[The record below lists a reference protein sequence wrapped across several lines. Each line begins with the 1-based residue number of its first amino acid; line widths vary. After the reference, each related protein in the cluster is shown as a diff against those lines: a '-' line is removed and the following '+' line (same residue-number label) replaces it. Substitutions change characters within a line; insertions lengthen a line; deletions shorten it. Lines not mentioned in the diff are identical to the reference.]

1 MDVSVIFL
9 IQQFRAAPQ
18 KSPPGGKEYLMK
30 HIFCRFK
37 QKISSSI
44 NAKFLVM
51 FLFLLIIPLI
61 ILTQLFIVRLH
72 NVLKAKEQAS
82 IDEKIQIAG
91 SQFDRIFSDMDRITT
106 SLILDYHVTDIL
118 NNTAN
123 VPSYEWFT
131 DFKSMN
137 GLLSLLTTNSDHTFQ
152 ITVLCSDNRLYRS
165 GALYNAMLT
174 TDAPIFR
181 HVSEGNGRPVIF
193 NRALENYDENEV
205 ITFGRS
211 VYQKG
216 NLLGSIL
223 VELPAESL
231 NNLLSSFDNDSTRLY
246 VLGENDK
253 IIYSSAPVESA
264 IAPSELIEVLYSGES
279 TVSLDKTSYLFRRMP
294 MRQHP
299 LSIVAMVEED
309 SVFRESSQVIS
320 AYILGFSLLTA
331 ATICGIL
338 LLTFF
343 YTRNIRTLNDAVS
356 SFGDQTVTQITLPIR
371 SHDEI
376 GQLTQGVISMSH
388 RINRLVSQIREN
400 ERNKRILEFNSL
412 QAQINPH
419 MIYNTLNTITYL
431 AEMQNIANIREVSS
445 SFAHLLRSLSNQ
457 GEFITIAQET
467 EYLEAFIV
475 IKKYNL
481 LCNVETEF
489 QIDEAAKNCRIL
501 KLILQ
506 PIVEN
511 AIIHGFSNRLEDG
524 LIQIFVRRKEDL
536 ILIDISDN
544 GNGMDEN
551 RIQKILYGEEKSTNT
566 FLRVG
571 TKNIIER
578 LKLQY
583 ADNCTFNIAS
593 APDCGTTVH
602 ISFPAEE
609 MEENSE
615 FCIKE
620 GTTNAANPVG

>member
-1 MDVSVIFL
+1 
-9 IQQFRAAPQ
+9 
-18 KSPPGGKEYLMK
+18 MK
-30 HIFCRFK
+30 QLFCRLR
-37 QKISSSI
+37 QKITGSI

-51 FLFLLIIPLI
+51 FLILLIIPLI

-72 NVLKAKEQAS
+72 SVLKAKEQAS
-82 IDEKIQIAG
+82 IDEKIQFAG
-91 SQFDRIFSDMDRITT
+91 SEFDRIFSDMDRITT

-118 NNTAN
+118 NNPAL

-131 DFKSMN
+131 GYKSMN
-137 GLLSLLTTNSDHTFQ
+137 SLLSLLTTNSDHTFQ
-152 ITVLCSDNRLYRS
+152 ITVISADNRLYRS
-165 GALYNAMLT
+165 GALHNAMLT
-174 TDAPIFR
+174 TDAPIFM
-181 HVSEGNGRPVIF
+181 HISEGNGRPVIF
-193 NRALENYDENEV
+193 NRALENFDETEV

-211 VYQKG
+211 VFQKG
-216 NLLGSIL
+216 KFLGTIL
-223 VELPAESL
+223 VELPVDYL
-231 NNLLSSFDNDSTRLY
+231 NSLLSPFDSDSTQLY
-246 VLGENDK
+246 VLGENNK
-253 IIYSSAPVESA
+253 IIYASVPMESA
-264 IAPSELIEVLYSGES
+264 VIPPELNDALNSGKS
-279 TVSLDKTSYLFRRMP
+279 TVSFGRTSYLFRQMP

-299 LSIVAMVEED
+299 LSIVAMVKAN
-309 SVFRESSQVIS
+309 SVFQESTHVIG
-320 AYILGFSLLTA
+320 AYVLGFGLLIA

-343 YTRNIRTLNDAVS
+343 YTRNIKALNAAVS
-356 SFGDQTVTQITLPIR
+356 SFGAQTVTGISLPVR

-400 ERNKRILEFNSL
+400 ERNKRVLEFNSL

-431 AEMQNIANIREVSS
+431 AEMQNISNIREVSS

-467 EYLEAFIV
+467 AYLESFIA

-481 LCNVETEF
+481 LCSVETEF
-489 QIDEAAKNCRIL
+489 RIDESAKNCRIL
-501 KLILQ
+501 KLLLQ

-524 LIQIFVRRKEDL
+524 LIQLFVRRKEDL
-536 ILIDISDN
+536 ILIDISDD

-551 RIQKILYGEEKSTNT
+551 RIQKILSGEEKSSNT

-571 TKNIIER
+571 IKNIIDR

-583 ADNCTFNIAS
+583 GGSCSFTVVS
-593 APDCGTTVH
+593 APGCGTTVH

-609 MEENSE
+609 ISEDCKFTAKEE
-615 FCIKE
+615 
-620 GTTNAANPVG
+620 AANDTNSAG